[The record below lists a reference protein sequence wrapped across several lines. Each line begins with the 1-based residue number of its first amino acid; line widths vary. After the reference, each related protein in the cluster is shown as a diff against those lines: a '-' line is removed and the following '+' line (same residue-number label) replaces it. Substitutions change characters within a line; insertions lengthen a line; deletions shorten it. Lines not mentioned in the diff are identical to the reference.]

1 MTTTI
6 TDTRYKRIFFLILR
20 PLLLTLCMP
29 ISNRFGVL
37 NFNFLNKIYFF
48 YQAIV
53 LL

>member
-29 ISNRFGVL
+29 ISNRFDVL
-37 NFNFLNKIYFF
+37 NFNFLNNFFF